1 MSGTTKSGRSDTGV
15 IVKPKSRETVYE
27 TGFPL
32 LVYTTVAR
40 ISRSIKPEK
49 LSFTNIFREAVSN
62 GFQSINQVSV
72 AWPSKRAPCDKLNV
86 VPASLA
92 QIVSKTLAPWAM
104 PFVHAVSNLDCQSSP
119 FKAAERSIPLRA
131 SSISVF
137 ANAAIGSLCAV
148 VVVVTGKN
156 TSKVRALDNDFAAPK
171 GKVYVPVIPP
181 AAIEPANKAPP
192 GSRSSVSLKAAKL
205 IEKSSLT
212 SANSDFSSATALNVE
227 APATLSNQ
235 S

>member
-86 VPASLA
+86 APVSLA

-104 PFVHAVSNLDCQSSP
+104 PFVHAVPNLDCQSSP

-137 ANAAIGSLCAV
+137 SNSAIEIFGAVV

-156 TSKVRALDNDFAAPK
+156 TSKVRALDNDFAAPE

-212 SANSDFSSATALNVE
+212 SANSDSSATALNVE